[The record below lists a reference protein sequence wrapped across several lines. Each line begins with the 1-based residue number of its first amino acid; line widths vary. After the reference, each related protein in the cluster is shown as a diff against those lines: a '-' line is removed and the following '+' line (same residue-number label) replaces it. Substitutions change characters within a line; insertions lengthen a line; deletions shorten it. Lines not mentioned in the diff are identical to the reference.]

1 MPTVD
6 LAQTSLRDLNS
17 ALHRLAAD
25 TNETHW
31 RVLNPRG
38 QHSVAAGMDA
48 RSRSRWKATSGITA
62 PA

>member
-6 LAQTSLRDLNS
+6 LAHTPLRELNA
-17 ALHRLAAD
+17 ALHRLTPT

-38 QHSVAAGMDA
+38 QHAVAAGMDA
-48 RSRSRWKATSGITA
+48 PVWSRSRDMSAITVRA
-62 PA
+62 